1 MDVTFAHLCDYATVS
16 REGKLSV
23 LGIFQN
29 INAPQLPYQLPM
41 AYLAFELEMVVAE
54 LGRPSAVEI
63 RCLDQDGH
71 ELFKMQGQVAIE
83 AGPGHQP
90 RLGDRPRLHQVIAVA
105 GLEFTRSGAYEIVIF
120 VNGALKKSIPFKVI
134 QLGVEGEGKGR
145 GR

>member
-23 LGIFQN
+23 LGMFTTN
-29 INAPQLPYQLPM
+29 NAPQLPYQLPM
-41 AYLAFELEMVVAE
+41 ASLAFELEMVIAE
-54 LGRPSAVEI
+54 LGRPTAVEI

-71 ELFKMQGQVAIE
+71 ELFKMQGQVAVE
-83 AGPGHQP
+83 AGPGRQP

-105 GLEFTRSGAYEIVIF
+105 GLEFPRDGAYEVVIF
-120 VNGALKKSIPFKVI
+120 VNGALKKTVPFNVVL
-134 QLGVEGEGKGR
+134 LGAEEEGKGR